1 VRYLTKSRFKLALEC
16 VTKLYYTK
24 KQKEYADESLDDS
37 FLEALAEGGFQ
48 VGELAKFLFCDD
60 PIGEKITIGSLE
72 YDEALRATDERLSRP
87 GKIVIAEAAFRY
99 ESLFI
104 RADLVVKEG
113 NDLNLYEVK
122 STSAEEEDVD
132 FITKKGTPR
141 ISSKWVPYLYDVAFQ
156 KYVISKTFQ
165 KQKINV
171 RAHLIVVD
179 KSKLA
184 TIDGLNQKFKILK
197 QPGQRTRV
205 EVESGLRR
213 QNLGAPILRVQN
225 VDEEIRR
232 IWEEFPV
239 PTDYQDSV
247 GFEAFIDLCA
257 KLYTG
262 DSRVFTPLGKKCKDC
277 QFTVTNPLSNK
288 LKSGLRECWKAK
300 TKLSD
305 DLLNKDLVLTLWGGG
320 VGSRSIVNELITS
333 GKYLI
338 ESIAESD
345 IAPTGQSKKYDG
357 LSPHERRME
366 QVNRIRTGTK
376 QCYFDKQGLSEEME
390 GWAYPLHMIDFET
403 TMTALPFHKGKHPY
417 EGIAFQFSH
426 HLIEKNG
433 NIRHAGQFL
442 SFDRGVFPNYMFV
455 RELKAQLEKDNGS
468 VFRYHNHENTYLNM
482 IYGQLETDPRP
493 EPDKRELQAFI
504 RSITNWKSEG
514 GGKEAK
520 EEGPRSMIDLYK
532 VVMSYYYSPR
542 AKGSNSL
549 KSMLPAIIADS
560 EYLRSRYSRP
570 IYGKRKEVESLNFG
584 EHIWIDPKFNNDPY
598 RTLEPLFKEY
608 DNEKLDRLLLGFD
621 EIAEGGA
628 AMTAYNYLQFSEI
641 PDDQREILRNGLLR
655 YCELDTMAMV
665 MLIEGWM
672 NDL

>member
-1 VRYLTKSRFKLALEC
+1 MRYLTKSRFKLALEC
-16 VTKLYYTK
+16 ITKLYYTR

-60 PIGEKITIGSLE
+60 PIGEKITIESLE
-72 YDEALRATDERLSRP
+72 YDEALRATDERLSKP

-104 RADLVVKEG
+104 RADLIVKEG

-132 FITKKGTPR
+132 FITKKGAPR
-141 ISSKWVPYLYDVAFQ
+141 VASKWIPYLYDVAFQ
-156 KYVISKTFQ
+156 KYVITKAFQ
-165 KQKINV
+165 KQKMNI

-179 KSKLA
+179 KGKVA
-184 TIDGLNQKFKILK
+184 TVEGLNQKFKILK
-197 QPGQRTRV
+197 QPEQRTRV
-205 EVESGLRR
+205 EVEKGLRR
-213 QNLGAPILRVQN
+213 QNLGDSILRVQN

-239 PTDYQDSV
+239 PTDYQDNI
-247 GFEAFIDLCA
+247 GFEAFVDLCA
-257 KLYTG
+257 KLYTE
-262 DSRVFTPLGKKCKDC
+262 DRRVFAPLGKKCKDC
-277 QFTVTNPLSNK
+277 QFTVTNPQPSG
-288 LKSGLRECWKAK
+288 LKSGLYECWKAK
-300 TKLSD
+300 TKFSD
-305 DLLNKDLVLTLWGGG
+305 ELLKKDLVLTLWGGG
-320 VGSRSIVNELITS
+320 VGSRSIVNELIKS

-338 ESIAESD
+338 ERIAESD
-345 IAPTGQSKKYDG
+345 IAPTGQSKTYDG
-357 LSPHERRME
+357 LSPHQRRME
-366 QVNRIRTGTK
+366 QVNRVKAGTDES
-376 QCYFDKQGLSEEME
+376 YFDKKGFAEEME
-390 GWAYPLHMIDFET
+390 TWVYPLHMIDFET
-403 TMTALPFHKGKHPY
+403 TMTALPFHKGRRPY

-426 HLIEKNG
+426 HVIEENG
-433 NIRHAGQFL
+433 AIRHAGQYL
-442 SFDRGVFPNYMFV
+442 SYEGGVFPNYRFV
-455 RELKAQLEKDNGS
+455 RELKAQLEKDHGS

-482 IYGQLETDPRP
+482 IHGQLETDSRP
-493 EPDKRELQAFI
+493 EPDRRELQAFI
-504 RSITNWKSEG
+504 RTITNWKSEE

-520 EEGPRSMIDLYK
+520 QGGPRSMIDLYK
-532 VVMSYYYSPR
+532 IVMSYYYSPR

-549 KSMLPAIIADS
+549 KSILPAIIADS

-570 IYGKRKEVESLNFG
+570 IYGKGKEVGSLNFG
-584 EHIWIDPKFNNDPY
+584 EHVWIDPKYDNDPY
-598 RTLEPLFKEY
+598 RTLKPLFDEY

-641 PDDQREILRNGLLR
+641 PDDQREILRKGLLK

-665 MLIEGWM
+665 MLIEGWKS
-672 NDL
+672 LL